1 MGSVEERLLL
11 PPPPARSGDA
21 GAGGAKRGKW
31 EKTYLDVLG
40 VCCSAEVALVERLL
54 KPIDGVRAVTV
65 VVPSRT
71 VIVEH
76 DLAAVSQ
83 SHIGNIGGADPPP
96 INDGNQSPRHQQGD
110 RQEGGGGSSLQDA
123 AAMIARNN
131 NDGYI
136 AVRTTALAD
145 NSTVARMQR
154 LVEAAQNSRSKTQRL
169 VDSCAK
175 YYTPGDS
182 GFPDLCDKEDK

>member
-83 SHIGNIGGADPPP
+83 SHIDPRYPIG
-96 INDGNQSPRHQQGD
+96 I
-110 RQEGGGGSSLQDA
+110 
-123 AAMIARNN
+123 
-131 NDGYI
+131 
-136 AVRTTALAD
+136 
-145 NSTVARMQR
+145 
-154 LVEAAQNSRSKTQRL
+154 
-169 VDSCAK
+169 
-175 YYTPGDS
+175 
-182 GFPDLCDKEDK
+182 